1 MWEAVRTNNGIMVL
15 MALLQAKQPITDADS
30 VRALACRA
38 LVGLA
43 RSEAARQIMS
53 KLPLFTTSQLQSE

>member
-1 MWEAVRTNNGIMVL
+1 MVL